1 MGNKDLFQDFDF
13 QPEDRVEEDEYDD
26 GYGNHEEPQEEV
38 VETAH
43 EDEQNSNN
51 ADDRDLD
58 DMMADNDDTENCE
71 PASQTT
77 EDVIK
82 DTPAKVCPEEK
93 PAPVT
98 PEKPAPAP
106 KAPVKTKEPA
116 WLRGV
121 A

>member
-1 MGNKDLFQDFDF
+1 MG
-13 QPEDRVEEDEYDD
+13 
-26 GYGNHEEPQEEV
+26 QEEV

-121 A
+121 ADDAEEESSEPSLAAAAAAAKAPAKKTGP